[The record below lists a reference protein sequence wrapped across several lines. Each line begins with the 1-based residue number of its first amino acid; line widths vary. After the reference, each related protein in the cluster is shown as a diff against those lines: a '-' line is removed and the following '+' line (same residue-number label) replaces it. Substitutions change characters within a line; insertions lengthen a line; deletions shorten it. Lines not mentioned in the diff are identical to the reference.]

1 MLIHDSNCELED
13 FETYLANLYEDMD
26 AKVCQT
32 YLSYSSGEKKNGK
45 SIIRRKA
52 SVSLPT

>member
-32 YLSYSSGEKKNGK
+32 YLSYSSVEKKNGK
-45 SIIRRKA
+45 
-52 SVSLPT
+52 V